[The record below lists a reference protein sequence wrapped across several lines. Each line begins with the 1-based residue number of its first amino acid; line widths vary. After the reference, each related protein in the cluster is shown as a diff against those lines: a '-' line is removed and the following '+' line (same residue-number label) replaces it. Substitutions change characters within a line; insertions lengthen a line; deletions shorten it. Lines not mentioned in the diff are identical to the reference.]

1 MFEELFWELVQLK
14 FLSKVLCLNAM
25 IVKRKCQSTLL
36 MVNGLSQV
44 NVFKLNVIQDSL
56 LLRSILQ
63 RQVSFNELDSKKS
76 ITISKMW
83 MLEKCQRQLIVNFE
97 MIKLILASL
106 EMLWLSVESW
116 KLRFRMNRKASII
129 EEEDR
134 MQTKDFMQATLKSIA
149 SKTQIMKSLET
160 MSMLDELSLIK

>member
-1 MFEELFWELVQLK
+1 VFEELFWELVQLK